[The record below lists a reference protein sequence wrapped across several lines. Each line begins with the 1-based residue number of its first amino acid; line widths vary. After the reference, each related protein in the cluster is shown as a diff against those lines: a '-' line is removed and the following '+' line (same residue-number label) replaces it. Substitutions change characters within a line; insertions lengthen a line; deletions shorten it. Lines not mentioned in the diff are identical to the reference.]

1 MATVATTV
9 RLTRI
14 RCARRNSSLTRC
26 CPETGAKIAATS
38 RSGSLSRAF
47 SPSAARWCSQHTA
60 ARPRS
65 LRARLP
71 SRLPAGLRFSAAAR
85 SRPADQLPSSSL
97 ACTRSMSCPSASGG
111 IIQPPSRWLNLQSTS
126 VPAIV

>member
-26 CPETGAKIAATS
+26 CPDPLAKMAVTS
-38 RSGSLSRAF
+38 RSGSLMSAF
-47 SPSAARWCSQHTA
+47 SASGARACSQRTA

-65 LRARLP
+65 LSARLR
-71 SRLPAGLRFSAAAR
+71 SRLPDGRRFSSVAR
-85 SRPADQLPSSSL
+85 SSPADQVPSSSL
-97 ACTRSMSCPSASGG
+97 ACTRSSSFPSASGG
-111 IIQPPSRWLNLQSTS
+111 IIQPPSFCENLQSTS
-126 VPAIV
+126 APAIV